1 MHSETAHVEV
11 YGPIRELCDGGYTWC
26 PEGLITNV
34 LHCDL
39 VPRKGG
45 RVWQSGSMCGGTD
58 SGAYSDCV
66 QVHRFENIYF
76 NSVKWIIRFLTCSKP
91 SSKIACQNL
100 SEEFWFKGQ
109 ITHYKS
115 DQASWT
121 LMYICQYPAAAPE
134 PAAATHPTRR
144 NCFMSPFTA
153 VGFQVCGRSDLQHS
167 GLRRRAT
174 KLKSGAA

>member
-1 MHSETAHVEV
+1 MWWRLHLMSWGLNHKRAALWFGSEKRWE
-11 YGPIRELCDGGYTWC
+11 
-26 PEGLITNV
+26 
-34 LHCDL
+34 
-39 VPRKGG
+39 
-45 RVWQSGSMCGGTD
+45 SMTIWVDVRGTD
-58 SGAYSDCV
+58 SGASSDCV

-91 SSKIACQNL
+91 SSKIACQSL

-109 ITHYKS
+109 ITHDKS

-121 LMYICQYPAAAPE
+121 VIYICQYPTAAPE
-134 PAAATHPTRR
+134 PAAATYPTRR
-144 NCFMSPFTA
+144 NCFMSPFIA
-153 VGFQVCGRSDLQHS
+153 IGFQVCGRSDLQQS

>member
-58 SGAYSDCV
+58 SGASSDCV
-66 QVHRFENIYF
+66 QVHPSENIYF
-76 NSVKWIIRFLTCSKP
+76 NSVKWIICFLTCSKP
-91 SSKIACQNL
+91 SSKIACQSL

-144 NCFMSPFTA
+144 NCFTSPFIA

>member
-1 MHSETAHVEV
+1 MWKCMDLSVNYVMAVTLDVLRAQSQTCCIVIWFWEEV
-11 YGPIRELCDGGYTWC
+11 GEYDNLVRCAGGQILVLL
-26 PEGLITNV
+26 LIV
-34 LHCDL
+34 F
-39 VPRKGG
+39 RYI
-45 RVWQSGSMCGGTD
+45 GS
-58 SGAYSDCV
+58 
-66 QVHRFENIYF
+66 R
-76 NSVKWIIRFLTCSKP
+76 
-91 SSKIACQNL
+91 IACQNL

-144 NCFMSPFTA
+144 NCFMSPFIA
-153 VGFQVCGRSDLQHS
+153 LGFKVCGRSDLQHS